1 MKGYNL
7 FIIFKH
13 IFFGVTVFAARTAG
27 CSKRTLSLP
36 KVINGNV
43 KPVSKSR
50 TLPARLHTRLPDVAP
65 RANHR
70 SLGWIAHDS
79 FGSQPQKRRGQ
90 PAVRFH
96 KWQLPPD
103 LAQIESFQ
111 AGESVITSETVRGGS
126 RRTFALIKVRLSV
139 PSNQGRR

>member
-27 CSKRTLSLP
+27 SKRTLSLP
-36 KVINGNV
+36 QVINGNV
-43 KPVSKSR
+43 KSVSKSR
-50 TLPARLHTRLPDVAP
+50 TLPAWLHTRLPDVAP

-79 FGSQPQKRRGQ
+79 FGSQPQKERSTGCPFSQ
-90 PAVRFH
+90 VA
-96 KWQLPPD
+96 
-103 LAQIESFQ
+103 
-111 AGESVITSETVRGGS
+111 ITPGLG
-126 RRTFALIKVRLSV
+126 
-139 PSNQGRR
+139 PN